1 MTESRNIVI
10 NSRNRRLRLIQQ
22 LYELIGGVG
31 HEASGMSSTVLAEMF
46 GVHENVFER
55 ARKELRGIGAL
66 SVRFTGIPVA
76 EGGGRIAHW
85 TLTKSYEEVERLLQE
100 QWKNESSGNGEAK
113 DDNEL
118 LPTDAGTLS
127 TVERIPGFSTSVT
140 GEFIAPQPK
149 MPDSPY
155 TIVRQPVV
163 LAKSEREETRAI
175 AGPDSASP
183 FAGIRVLRRDES
195 AAYVAA
201 AKQYA
206 QRSTLI
212 DTKLRELE
220 DAGIVIDRAAIHFDR
235 DEQFEAV
242 GQALPYITA
251 LENTVKNLEASVA
264 DLQRKS
270 KDLPELRSRV
280 ESQKRQIDRMVADK
294 VNANA

>member
-1 MTESRNIVI
+1 VTENRNIVVDA
-10 NSRNRRLRLIQQ
+10 RNNRLHLIRQ

-31 HEASGMSSTVLAEMF
+31 IESKGMSSGVLGNMF
-46 GVHENVFER
+46 GVNENVFER
-55 ARKELRGIGAL
+55 ARKELRGVGAL
-66 SVRFTGIPVA
+66 SVRFTGIPLA

-85 TLTKSYEEVERLLQE
+85 TLTKPYEEVEKLLQK
-100 QWKNESSGNGEAK
+100 QWKTESSGNGEAK

-127 TVERIPGFSTSVT
+127 TVESIPGFSTSVT

-149 MPDSPY
+149 VPDSPY

-163 LAKSEREETRAI
+163 LAKSEKEEVRAI
-175 AGPDSASP
+175 AGPDNESP

-201 AKQYA
+201 AKQYS

-212 DTKLRELE
+212 DTKLKELE
-220 DAGIVIDRAAIHFDR
+220 DAGIVVDRSAIHFAR

-280 ESQKRQIDRMVADK
+280 ESQKRQIERMVAAK
-294 VNANA
+294 VNTNA